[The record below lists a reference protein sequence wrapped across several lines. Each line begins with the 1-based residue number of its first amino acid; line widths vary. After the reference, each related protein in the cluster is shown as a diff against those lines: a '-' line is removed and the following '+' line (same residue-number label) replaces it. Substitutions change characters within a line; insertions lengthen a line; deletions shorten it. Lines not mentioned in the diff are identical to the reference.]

1 MKPLRPLASLRAQ
14 TGATAV
20 EFALVLTLFLTF
32 FLALLDASRMLYTW
46 NAASEAARAGARFA
60 VVCDDSTRA
69 DLVRARVQALL
80 PQAGTVSV
88 QWQPTGC
95 DPSRCTGVTVALTKL
110 DYQWISPIAG
120 LAALAPIRMPEFSS
134 YLPRERMRQ
143 DTHSTA
149 FCAS

>member
-1 MKPLRPLASLRAQ
+1 MSARRPAVSQRAQ
-14 TGATAV
+14 VGATAV
-20 EFALVLTLFLTF
+20 EFAVVLTLFLTF
-32 FLALLDASRMLYTW
+32 FLAILDASRMLYTW

-60 VVCDDSTRA
+60 VVCDDGTRA
-69 DLVRARVQALL
+69 ELVRARVQTLL

-88 QWQPTGC
+88 QWQPTAC
-95 DPSRCTGVTVALTKL
+95 DPTRCTGVTVALKNL

-143 DTHSTA
+143 DTHSA
-149 FCAS
+149 ALCAS